1 MARDGASLEYLQ
13 EHGCVPVREGG
24 SHSIWSNPQT
34 GRKEAVL
41 LGWND
46 EGGLVVNAF
55 VKCGEFHPV
64 FGSEAR

>member
-1 MARDGASLEYLQ
+1 MKRRALLGHLK
-13 EHGCVPVREGG
+13 EHRCVPVREGG
-24 SHSIWSNPQT
+24 SHSIWSNPQS

-41 LGWND
+41 LSWND

-55 VKCGEFHPV
+55 VKRGEFHPV

>member
-1 MARDGASLEYLQ
+1 M
-13 EHGCVPVREGG
+13 PVREGG